1 MASLVGENSFEVFS
15 GVTATEYVV
24 AAVVE
29 DRKIKTF
36 SHLYIKGGE
45 SVGEFLDLLNLQ
57 YMFTNMDRTVVLI
70 LRT

>member
-1 MASLVGENSFEVFS
+1 MASLVGENSFEVLS
-15 GVTATEYVV
+15 GVTATAY
-24 AAVVE
+24 VVE
-29 DRKIKTF
+29 DRKTKQ
-36 SHLYIKGGE
+36 SHLLYIKGGE